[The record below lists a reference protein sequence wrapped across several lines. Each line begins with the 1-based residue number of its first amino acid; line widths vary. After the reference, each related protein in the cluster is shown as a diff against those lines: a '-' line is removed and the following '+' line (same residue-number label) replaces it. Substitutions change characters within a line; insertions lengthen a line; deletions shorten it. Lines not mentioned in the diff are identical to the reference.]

1 MKLNSSL
8 ALFIFLILH
17 SLCVWGEKKSN
28 NQVLVYS
35 TIQPSY
41 WQIYLFDH
49 GKSKQLTKGNTL
61 NYNPTFSPDG
71 SWLVYTSEQTGTGF
85 LYVLNLKNPKSIPKR
100 LTKGN
105 SFEDTA
111 SFSPD
116 GKFIYYMST
125 RDGTANIFK
134 ISFNPEK
141 QINQLDAINLTKNSS
156 SNLHPSVSPD
166 GNWVAFSSNRDSG
179 AVLVTNPQPPEN
191 YRSTNIYIMKN
202 DGSELRKLTNNH
214 DWTGSPAWSLDNK
227 KIYFYT
233 VKNNLPQ
240 IYKMSIDGSNVKR
253 LSPLNV
259 FAVSPS
265 VMQNNR
271 IAFSTK
277 KNNKWR
283 IASINL
289 EGGDF
294 RFETDATRD
303 YWSPAYNS
311 KTNRFAAHGQGDKG
325 SNLFYAEVP
334 NAPYLTKP
342 MGIGSFAVSHSKINL
357 DNIKLDTHAVRGY
370 FPNYIPAIKKVI
382 SVDEFSK
389 VVASNLNGS
398 GMKEIYRT
406 KNGFMIGLSATDDG
420 QWLTA
425 GVGMPFS
432 SIHQNADIWKFNLNG
447 NNASNLTK
455 GSNSNNMFPR
465 FTNDGKHIIFR
476 SGRSGEK
483 NLYVMN
489 NDGTSIKR
497 LTFNNGIDTM
507 PAVSAQGDKIVFS
520 SARKGEN
527 YRIYMLEL
535 KSDGS
540 PDKLTKLTDGPGA
553 DVHPTFSPDGKW
565 IAYASERGGLKE
577 ETPLIPIFC
586 PQPYGEVY
594 LMRLSDK
601 KIIPVTD
608 NKWEDSL
615 PNWKL
620 ELQ

>member
-1 MKLNSSL
+1 MKKNSSFILFLFL
-8 ALFIFLILH
+8 ALH
-17 SLCVWGEKKSN
+17 SLCVYSETKSN
-28 NQVLVYS
+28 NETLVYS
-35 TIQPSY
+35 TIQPSF

-49 GKSKQLTKGNTL
+49 GKSKQLTQGNTL

-71 SWLVYTSEQTGTGF
+71 NWLVYTSEQTGTGF
-85 LYVLNLKNPKSIPKR
+85 LYALDLKKRKLIPKR

-116 GKFIYYMST
+116 GNFIYYMST

-134 ISFNPEK
+134 IPFNPEK
-141 QINQLDAINLTKNSS
+141 QINQLDAVNLTKNNS

-166 GNWVAFSSNRDSG
+166 GNFIAFSSNRDSG
-179 AVLVTNPQPPEN
+179 AVLITNPQPPEN

-202 DGSELRKLTNNH
+202 DGSDVKKLTNND
-214 DWTGSPAWSLDNK
+214 DWTGSPVWSLDNN
-227 KIYFYT
+227 KIYFYR

-240 IYKMSIDGSNVKR
+240 IYQMNIDGSNVKV
-253 LSPLNV
+253 LSPPNI

-265 VMQNNR
+265 IMQNNR
-271 IAFSTK
+271 IAFAMK

-283 IASINL
+283 IGSTNL

-294 RFETDATRD
+294 QFETDAKRD
-303 YWSPAYNS
+303 YWSPVYNN
-311 KTNRFAAHGQGDKG
+311 KTHHLAVHGQGDRG

-342 MGIGSFAVSHSKINL
+342 MGIGPFAVSHKQINL
-357 DNIKLDTHAVRGY
+357 DQITLDTHAVRGY
-370 FPNYIPAIKKVI
+370 FPNYVPSIKKVI
-382 SVDEFSK
+382 SVDKFSK
-389 VVASNLNGS
+389 VVESNLDGS
-398 GMKEIYRT
+398 RMKEIYHT
-406 KNGFMIGLSATDDG
+406 KNGFMIGLSTTDNG
-420 QWLTA
+420 QWLTT
-425 GVGMPFS
+425 GIGMPFS
-432 SIHQNADIWKFNLNG
+432 SIQVNADIWKFNIHG
-447 NNASNLTK
+447 NDVSNLTK

-465 FTNDGKHIIFR
+465 FTMDGKHIIFR
-476 SGRSGEK
+476 SGRSGNK
-483 NLYVMN
+483 NIYVMN
-489 NDGTSIKR
+489 SDGYNVKR
-497 LTFNNGIDTM
+497 LTFGTGVDTM
-507 PAVSAQGDKIVFS
+507 PAVSPQGDKIIFS
-520 SARKGEN
+520 SVRNSEN
-527 YRIYMLEL
+527 YRIYLLEL
-535 KSDGS
+535 KPDGS
-540 PDKLTKLTDGPGA
+540 PGKLTKLTDGPGA

-615 PNWKL
+615 PNWKYSS
-620 ELQ
+620 